1 MRRYDTGRR
10 PSPRAVAVVAVVL
23 TVLIGTAVWL
33 LGSGGPTDSPDDSTS
48 GQRTAATPDISHD
61 APTSAP
67 PDGVVL
73 PEGTDQ
79 VDGHPTGF
87 PASDL
92 GPVAAQ
98 VAIARAQAGFDYD
111 QAAQVAG
118 IYAAPEARD
127 VLEDRSRAAVAQRR
141 EQAGVADTGEVPAP
155 VSYAV
160 TPIAFTV
167 AELDSGTYAVSLLS
181 YVSLTDAKG
190 TNGDFLYSGTQLFN
204 WIDDDWKVVQ
214 GTKADID
221 QLTTTGQP
229 AAAAPGTPEYEDA
242 GWIAIRGEH
251 Q

>member
-23 TVLIGTAVWL
+23 AVLIGTAVWL
-33 LGSGGPTDSPDDSTS
+33 LGSGDPTDSPDGSRS
-48 GQRTAATPDISHD
+48 GQPTAATPDISRE
-61 APTSAP
+61 APTTAP

-92 GPVAAQ
+92 GPVAVQ
-98 VAIARAQAGFDYD
+98 VAIARAQVGFDYD
-111 QAAQVAG
+111 QAAHVAS
-118 IYAAPEARD
+118 IYAAPDTRK
-127 VLEDRSRAAVAQRR
+127 VLEERSRAAVTQRR
-141 EQAGVADTGEVPAP
+141 EQAGVPDTGEVPAP

-167 AELDSGTYAVSLLS
+167 AELDSGTWAVSLLS
-181 YVSLTDAKG
+181 YVSLTDVEG
-190 TNGDFLYSGTQLFN
+190 TIGDFLYSGTQLFS
-204 WIDDDWKVVQ
+204 WIDEDWKVVQ

-221 QLTTTGQP
+221 ELTAAGQP

-242 GWIAIRGEH
+242 GWIGIRGEY

>member
-1 MRRYDTGRR
+1 MRRYGTGRR
-10 PSPRAVAVVAVVL
+10 PSPRGVVVVVL
-23 TVLIGTAVWL
+23 VLAVLIGTVVWL
-33 LGSGGPTDSPDDSTS
+33 LGSGDPTDDPDGSTG
-48 GQRTAATPDISHD
+48 GQSTAATPDIRRD
-61 APTSAP
+61 APSSAP

-98 VAIARAQAGFDYD
+98 VAIARAQVGFDYD

-118 IYAAPEARD
+118 IYGAPDARD

-141 EQAGVADTGEVPAP
+141 EQAGVPAKGEVPAP
-155 VSYAV
+155 AAYAV

-167 AELDSGTYAVSLLS
+167 TELDSGTYAVSLLS
-181 YVSLTDAKG
+181 YVSLTDAEG
-190 TNGDFLYSGTQLFN
+190 TIGDFLYSGTQLFS
-204 WIDDDWKVVQ
+204 WIDEDWKVVQ
-214 GTKADID
+214 GAEADID
-221 QLTTTGQP
+221 QLTTAGQP

-242 GWIAIRGEH
+242 GWIAIHGEH